1 MNEHGE
7 MPPLRPV
14 LGVHSEPRPIRGGHE
29 VVPGV
34 RSEDVPAYGWSAG
47 PAKVVTRVLD
57 IVIPLLI
64 IVACWCLGAVF
75 VVPFYLTLL
84 ALAIAVIWRGYYSY
98 VEARDAVELDCGFG
112 DTVFG
117 RPALTVIEG
126 ERKPV
131 WPNEAGAVE

>member
-1 MNEHGE
+1 M
-7 MPPLRPV
+7 
-14 LGVHSEPRPIRGGHE
+14 
-29 VVPGV
+29 VPGV

-98 VEARDAVELDCGFG
+98 TEPREPAELDCGFG

-117 RPALTVIEG
+117 RPEPVHAPAPLTVIEG